1 MIALPRYSMDSIRA
15 RLLTMSFL
23 STAMVVV
30 LLLSTILTG
39 GYVLGRSGLL
49 DDLRVQSDMIA
60 SQSTAAMMFNDAA
73 AAGETL
79 AALRALPTVQS
90 AVLFDANGNS
100 FASYSRN
107 GQTAAKVLVQP
118 ANSEDHHFATTH
130 LDVFRS
136 VVQGPQRLGT
146 LHLRADLKPL
156 YLNLLGYAVVVLVL
170 GLLAL
175 LFGFLVIGRLQRS
188 ISDPIVELAAITRAI
203 AEARDYS
210 VRAPETESGEIGAL
224 GRSFNEMLVQIET
237 RERELAHELTERIR
251 AEERLDRLAHFD
263 TVTNLPNRYYFN
275 ERLADAVQRTNRFGD
290 PTALLF
296 IDLDN
301 FKIVNDTL
309 GHDVGDNL
317 LMLVAARLSGVVRSG
332 DSLCRI
338 GGDEFAMILPN
349 VADHAQAVHIAAK
362 CIEAVSGPIDIEG
375 SEIYVTVSIGISLCP
390 KDASEAYDLLK
401 QADTAMYH
409 AKARGKNTYQVFLPE
424 MRGKAQKRLILETS
438 LRRAIER
445 QEFVLHYQPQIDLA
459 SGKIVSLEAL
469 VRWQHPDLGLVSP
482 LEFIPVAEETG
493 LIVPIGE
500 WVLRAACAQAAD
512 WARNHA
518 TPLRMA
524 VNLSAR
530 QFRDDTLIEKV
541 LKILRET
548 GLESNLLELE
558 LTESTLMDAGPNIIE
573 RLQELRAA
581 GIHLA
586 IDDFGTGYSSMS
598 YLKRF
603 PVGMLKVDSSFVRDL
618 PEDPDDA
625 AITEAIIAMAHSL
638 NIRVTA
644 EGVETAAQAEF
655 LTKAGCT
662 LAQGSYYAWPLPAN
676 QVQALIEHR
685 ADTPYPSTGTVTHPV
700 MVRRL

>member
-1 MIALPRYSMDSIRA
+1 M
-15 RLLTMSFL
+15 
-23 STAMVVV
+23 
-30 LLLSTILTG
+30 
-39 GYVLGRSGLL
+39 
-49 DDLRVQSDMIA
+49 
-60 SQSTAAMMFNDAA
+60 
-73 AAGETL
+73 
-79 AALRALPTVQS
+79 
-90 AVLFDANGNS
+90 
-100 FASYSRN
+100 
-107 GQTAAKVLVQP
+107 
-118 ANSEDHHFATTH
+118 
-130 LDVFRS
+130 
-136 VVQGPQRLGT
+136 
-146 LHLRADLKPL
+146 
-156 YLNLLGYAVVVLVL
+156 NLLGYALAVLTL

-175 LFGFLVIGRLQRS
+175 LFGFLVIDRLQRS
-188 ISDPIVELAAITRAI
+188 ISEPIVELAAITRAI

-210 VRAPETESGEIGAL
+210 VRAPETASDEIGAL

-237 RERELAHELTERIR
+237 RERELAHELSERIR

-263 TVTNLPNRYYFN
+263 TVTSLPNRYYFN

-290 PTALLF
+290 PAALLF

-309 GHDVGDNL
+309 GHHVGDNL
-317 LMLVAARLSGVVRSG
+317 LRLVAARLSGVVRSG

-338 GGDEFAMILPN
+338 GGDEFALILPN
-349 VADHAQAVHIAAK
+349 VTDHAQAEQIAAK

-390 KDASEAYDLLK
+390 HDASEASDLLK

-445 QEFVLHYQPQIDLA
+445 KEFVLHYQPQIDLA
-459 SGKIVSLEAL
+459 NGRIVSVEAL

-500 WVLRAACAQAAD
+500 WVLRTACAQAAD
-512 WARNHA
+512 WARNNA

-524 VNLSAR
+524 VNLSGR
-530 QFRDDTLIEKV
+530 QFRDDTLIEQV
-541 LKILRET
+541 LMILRET
-548 GLESNLLELE
+548 GLEPNLLELE
-558 LTESTLMDAGPNIIE
+558 LTESTLMDAGPNTID

-603 PVGMLKVDSSFVRDL
+603 PVGMLKVDRSFVRDL
-618 PEDPDDA
+618 PGDTDDA
-625 AITEAIIAMAHSL
+625 AITQAIIAMARSL
-638 NIRVTA
+638 NISVTA

-655 LTKAGCT
+655 LTQAGCT
-662 LAQGSYYAWPLPAN
+662 LTQGFYYARPLPAN
-676 QVQALIEHR
+676 EMQALIEHR
-685 ADTPYPSTGTVTHPV
+685 GDTPYPLAGTETHPV
-700 MVRRL
+700 IIRRS